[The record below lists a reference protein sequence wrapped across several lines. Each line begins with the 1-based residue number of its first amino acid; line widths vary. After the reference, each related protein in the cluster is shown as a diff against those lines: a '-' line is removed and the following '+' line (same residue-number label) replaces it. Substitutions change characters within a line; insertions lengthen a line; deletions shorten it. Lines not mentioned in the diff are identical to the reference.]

1 MYRNRIVYL
10 GDTRVSWK
18 LDMHLWSGSDGF
30 SQSFHRV
37 IGPKLSNFIVLDNF
51 YRVHV
56 LIGSLNKIVF
66 GYQRILVLH
75 IKILCMNQQVFYY
88 LKTLSLKM
96 EKCYQF
102 RMHIQYNGMFP
113 FPLQDYHWW
122 WRSFIVSGGS
132 AVYVFAY
139 SIFYFVTKVSF
150 KPFFKLCL
158 LHSPFYILKSLLFI

>member
-18 LDMHLWSGSDGF
+18 LDMNLGNGRDGF
-30 SQSFHRV
+30 SQSFHCV

-75 IKILCMNQQVFYY
+75 IKILWMNQQIFYY
-88 LKTLSLKM
+88 WQLKRYFMLMPFYSSLKM

-102 RMHIQYNGMFP
+102 RMRLQYNGMFP
-113 FPLQDYHWW
+113 FPPQDYHWW

-150 KPFFKLCL
+150 
-158 LHSPFYILKSLLFI
+158 

>member
-18 LDMHLWSGSDGF
+18 LDMNLGNGRDGF
-30 SQSFHRV
+30 SQSFHCV

-88 LKTLSLKM
+88 LKTLAIIYVGTISLII
-96 EKCYQF
+96 E
-102 RMHIQYNGMFP
+102 
-113 FPLQDYHWW
+113 
-122 WRSFIVSGGS
+122 SGEMLS
-132 AVYVFAY
+132 VQNAHTV
-139 SIFYFVTKVSF
+139 
-150 KPFFKLCL
+150 
-158 LHSPFYILKSLLFI
+158 